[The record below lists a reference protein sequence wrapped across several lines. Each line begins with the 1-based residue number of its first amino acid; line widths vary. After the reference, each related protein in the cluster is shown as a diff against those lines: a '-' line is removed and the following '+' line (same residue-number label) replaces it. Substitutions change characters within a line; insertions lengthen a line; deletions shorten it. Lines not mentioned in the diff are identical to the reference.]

1 MCWIQNLLSL
11 FFFGGGGGRAGGWD
25 SLTEFVSAARWLGL
39 EKLRKK
45 DAYVNEKE
53 CYKTM
58 GSNTD
63 YNDFT

>member
-1 MCWIQNLLSL
+1 MLDSEFIIII
-11 FFFGGGGGRAGGWD
+11 FFGGGREGGGGD